1 MFANPFAA
9 IRGWISLTV
18 LIAALTPPAFP
29 PPPTAE
35 TLAPATAE
43 TITITDF
50 SPQSGPFAGRR
61 AGGTT
66 NAGVSASGRVTAL
79 AVSMDGQRLY
89 AASSNTGLWRSSNGG
104 TDWCQLSIIIG
115 CPDGPASAIPVPII
129 SEVAVHPGSA
139 NGSVVLAAAAQDT
152 RVASNAGLYRSTN
165 AGGSWTRVH
174 EFRCGGAIKPA
185 YQVRFAPDENNLAF
199 AAGGCTVARSV
210 DGGVSW
216 TSGVAPSGYI
226 TTSIFY
232 IAVSEYD
239 PAVSHHWVFACGD
252 TGTYFSSDNGDTWT
266 KDSSN
271 LASAA
276 GCGWGGAPHLMA
288 TEPGVPGSM
297 FLARYGNSNGPRF
310 FDSFGAECNTSGIG
324 CGEGA
329 LYRAA
334 YTTTISLGEW
344 AQLASPPSYFGDP
357 STTDGRL
364 ANSPSGVPFVITRAR
379 PGGGYLLFF
388 SDEATV
394 HVSNGRPPT
403 NYNIF
408 ASWHRLDGWDPWAY
422 TNPGGNRRGIF
433 IHADAYDLAVSADFS
448 LTLLGAPA
456 GCFDPTQ
463 NPLGFLWCGNT
474 SYGSSQ
480 GRLWIANDGGV
491 YFSDSAGVNGLWGP
505 ARSGLSTLSMNG
517 AAALVR
523 AGRGAPALYS
533 GLQDNST
540 FVYNPDGINPDGAAA
555 NWGAA
560 EVDGDNA
567 PYFADAA
574 RPDQVVHMDSNR
586 ARQFGIFRGFY
597 GQYPT
602 PIYTTIA
609 QTTVVPYPPG
619 AMWANYFNR
628 PVIQTRVNE
637 TAPGLA
643 DLVRIGQQ
651 LQGGVTWVPRLYRTT
666 NPAAPNGGWQP
677 VGPNLAD
684 TVAAEG
690 AGAVQTS
697 GGHASPVFYVKTSD
711 GRLLRGTSV
720 NGVVP
725 SWTPVI
731 SMTGNGACLAR
742 AFYADP
748 YNSQRLFVDD
758 IGGKACAAGIKRS
771 DDSGQTWQP
780 ATALQNA
787 LTNNGEFSLGCQPQ
801 RDGPNC
807 LMNDM
812 QFRRGEAQSIY
823 VGGITGVFASSD
835 GGATWGRLLNNADIP
850 CDAAALGID
859 TVSALATRSVF
870 VFCYGRSVLRIS
882 GVRGPSITANVTVDG
897 GGALSSADGSV
908 QVAFDPQTVRTDH
921 TVVLAHRTESFEPLP
936 EGRIGLTHFTLDA
949 FDALNQP
956 VTQLTA
962 TYTLTVKLN
971 GEQLAFHDL
980 SPSDVE
986 VYHYNKVQKKWL
998 PANSCAGCGT
1008 IHGPEALTVTLDH
1021 FSEFALLG
1029 KPNTPALETWPMFH
1043 HDPQHLGA
1051 ITGQSARMSPPLG
1064 PVTRWKYQVTEPPEE
1079 ARFGQYR
1086 WYSSFPIADLDGDG
1100 TLEVVVTTPD
1110 NARACDLCE
1119 PPRDRVIALKDA
1131 PGENPPVRAMWIY
1144 TSPFTPTLWGFDQYS
1159 AALVDAD
1166 GDGKP
1171 DVIFTSKDGHIR
1183 ALKGTDGALLWDF
1196 NSGYFIEAGP
1206 MIADLD
1212 GNGSPEVIVSTGCT
1226 PAPGCAG
1233 AQDVS
1238 SGALF
1243 VLEAHSTDGVSGTLL
1258 FSQTFP
1264 YKLDSAEP
1272 AIANLD
1278 PGGSLGVKHIV
1289 LGTWGGRLQ
1298 VLWRT
1303 LDGTVFSQSLHLGAL
1318 TSETL
1323 SSTPVI
1329 RSSPLL
1335 ADFGEGMTAVFG
1347 WMPDANSGTQARLS
1361 AVRLSVN
1368 TLSGT
1373 AVFTPTWTRSI
1384 DDWKSSP
1391 ALVPMGPARPPL
1403 VVTGYGI
1410 GLGANQG
1417 TGGYGLCNNVSGGIL
1432 AMNVV
1437 SGTVAWT
1444 HDWDATGEGNVRGS
1458 PAVADFD
1465 GDGGMDVALPAG
1477 CFGKLFG
1484 YDGGTG
1490 APKWERQLG
1499 PRTIGSPSLGD
1510 LNGDGALEIVVGSY
1524 DGNVWALTSP
1534 RWAFV
1539 PGAFR

>member
-9 IRGWISLTV
+9 IRGWISLTIM
-18 LIAALTPPAFP
+18 IAALTPPAFP
-29 PPPTAE
+29 SSPIAE
-35 TLAPATAE
+35 PLAPATSE

-66 NAGVSASGRVTAL
+66 NARVSASGRVTAL
-79 AVSMDGQRLY
+79 AVSPDGQRVY

-104 TDWCQLSIIIG
+104 TDWCQLSITIS
-115 CPDGPASAIPVPII
+115 CPDGSASAIPAPVIA
-129 SEVAVHPGSA
+129 EVAVYPGSA

-152 RVASNAGLYRSTN
+152 RVASNAGIYRSID

-174 EFRCGGAIKPA
+174 EFNCNGGIQAA
-185 YQVRFAPDENNLAF
+185 YQVRFAPDENNLVF
-199 AAGGCTVARSV
+199 AAGGCKIARSI

-216 TSGVAPSGYI
+216 TKEMTPSGYV
-226 TTSIFY
+226 TTSIAY

-239 PAVSHHWVFACGD
+239 PAVGHHWVFACGD
-252 TGTYFSSDNGDTWT
+252 TGTYFSYDNGDTWT
-266 KDSSN
+266 KDSSSQ
-271 LASAA
+271 ASAA

-297 FLARYGNSNGPRF
+297 FLARYGGSNGPRF
-310 FDSFGAECNTSGIG
+310 FDPQQFVSAQCNTGNLG
-324 CGEGA
+324 CAEAA
-329 LYRAA
+329 LFRAA
-334 YTTTISLGEW
+334 YTPGNSAGIWT
-344 AQLASPPSYFGDP
+344 QLASPPSYFGDG
-357 STTDGRL
+357 T
-364 ANSPSGVPFVITRAR
+364 PSGAPFVITRAKA
-379 PGGGYLLFF
+379 GGGYQLFF
-388 SDEATV
+388 SDETAV
-394 HVSNGRPPT
+394 HVSNGRPPAG
-403 NYNIF
+403 YSVF

-422 TNPGGNRRGIF
+422 TNPGGNRRGPF
-433 IHADAYDLAVSADFS
+433 IHPDPYDLAVSADFS
-448 LTLLGAPA
+448 LTLLSAPG
-456 GCFDPTQ
+456 GCFDPNQ
-463 NPLGFLWCGNT
+463 NPLGIVWCGNT

-491 YFSDSAGVNGLWGP
+491 YLSDSAGANGLWGP

-523 AGRGAPALYS
+523 AGRGAAALYS

-555 NWGAA
+555 NWGLA
-560 EVDGDNA
+560 EDSGDNA
-567 PYFADAA
+567 PYFSDAA
-574 RPDQVVHMDSNR
+574 RPDQVVHVDSNR
-586 ARQFGIFRGFY
+586 ARQFGIFRSFY

-602 PIYTTIA
+602 PIYATIA

-628 PVIQTRVNE
+628 PVIQTLFNE
-637 TAPGLA
+637 TAPVLT

-651 LQGGVTWVPRLYRTT
+651 VQGGDTWVPRLYRTT
-666 NPAAPNGGWQP
+666 NPAAPNGGWHP
-677 VGPNLAD
+677 VGPILPD
-684 TVAAEG
+684 TVAVEG

-697 GGHASPVFYVKTSD
+697 GGHASPVFYVQTSD

-720 NGVVP
+720 YGVVP
-725 SWTPVI
+725 SWTPII
-731 SMTGNGACLAR
+731 SMTGNGACFVR
-742 AFYADP
+742 AFFVDP
-748 YNSQRLFVDD
+748 YNPMRIFANDP
-758 IGGKACAAGIKRS
+758 GGPSCPAGIKRS
-771 DDSGQTWQP
+771 LDGGATWQA

-787 LTNNGEFSLGCQPQ
+787 LTNNGEFSLNCQPQ
-801 RDGPNC
+801 KDGPNC

-812 QFRRGEAQSIY
+812 QFRRGEPQSIY

-835 GGATWGRLLNNADIP
+835 GDATWRRLLNNADIP
-850 CDAAALGID
+850 CDAAALGVD
-859 TVSALATRSVF
+859 TVSALATRFVY

-882 GVRGPSITANVTVDG
+882 GVRGPSATAYVSVDG
-897 GGALSSADGSV
+897 GGSLSSADGSV
-908 QVAFDPQTVRTDH
+908 QVAFDPHTVPTDH

-956 VTQLTA
+956 VTQLTD
-962 TYTLTVKLN
+962 TYTLTVKLSA
-971 GEQLAFHDL
+971 EQLAFHDL
-980 SPSDVE
+980 SASDVA
-986 VYHYNKVQKKWL
+986 VYHYNNFQKQWL

-1008 IHGPEALTVTLDH
+1008 IHGPEAITVTLDH

-1043 HDPQHLGA
+1043 RDAQHLGA
-1051 ITGQSARMSPPLG
+1051 ITGQSSRMSPPLG

-1183 ALKGTDGALLWDF
+1183 ALKGTDGAVLWDF
-1196 NSGYFIEAGP
+1196 NSGFFIEAGP

-1226 PAPGCAG
+1226 PAPECAG

-1258 FSQTFP
+1258 FSRTFP

-1318 TSETL
+1318 TTETL

-1329 RSSPLL
+1329 RSSPL
-1335 ADFGEGMTAVFG
+1335 
-1347 WMPDANSGTQARLS
+1347 
-1361 AVRLSVN
+1361 
-1368 TLSGT
+1368 
-1373 AVFTPTWTRSI
+1373 
-1384 DDWKSSP
+1384 
-1391 ALVPMGPARPPL
+1391 
-1403 VVTGYGI
+1403 
-1410 GLGANQG
+1410 
-1417 TGGYGLCNNVSGGIL
+1417 
-1432 AMNVV
+1432 
-1437 SGTVAWT
+1437 
-1444 HDWDATGEGNVRGS
+1444 
-1458 PAVADFD
+1458 
-1465 GDGGMDVALPAG
+1465 
-1477 CFGKLFG
+1477 
-1484 YDGGTG
+1484 
-1490 APKWERQLG
+1490 
-1499 PRTIGSPSLGD
+1499 
-1510 LNGDGALEIVVGSY
+1510 
-1524 DGNVWALTSP
+1524 
-1534 RWAFV
+1534 
-1539 PGAFR
+1539 